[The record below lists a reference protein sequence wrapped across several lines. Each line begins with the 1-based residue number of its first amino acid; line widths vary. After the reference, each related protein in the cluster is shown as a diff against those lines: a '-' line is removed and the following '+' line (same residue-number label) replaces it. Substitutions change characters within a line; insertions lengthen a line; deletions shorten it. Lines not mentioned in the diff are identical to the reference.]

1 MDFVAIDVE
10 TANADM
16 GSICQIGIAE
26 FRNGILANTWKSYVD
41 PQDEFDDINIEIH
54 GISPRDVVGAPNFQ
68 QIRTP
73 LYRYLNKKIVVCHTH
88 FDRSAIHK
96 AARAHNVS
104 IPDSIWIDSAKVA
117 RRAWPEMFATCGYGL
132 ANVADFIGHSF
143 THHDALEDAIAAG
156 MVMVRAVQ
164 DSGLS
169 LEEWVTRIGKPIHL
183 DPITGHQVKRI
194 GDPAGLFAGETIVFT
209 GALNISRTEAA
220 DLAARTGCNVGA
232 GVTKKTTLLVVGDQD
247 LDKLAGKE
255 KSAKHLKAES
265 LIRNGASIRILAE
278 SDFMEMIS
286 LA

>member
-1 MDFVAIDVE
+1 
-10 TANADM
+10 
-16 GSICQIGIAE
+16 
-26 FRNGILANTWKSYVD
+26 
-41 PQDEFDDINIEIH
+41 
-54 GISPRDVVGAPNFQ
+54 
-68 QIRTP
+68 
-73 LYRYLNKKIVVCHTH
+73 
-88 FDRSAIHK
+88 
-96 AARAHNVS
+96 
-104 IPDSIWIDSAKVA
+104 
-117 RRAWPEMFATCGYGL
+117 MFATCGYGL